1 MDCDDFARLPRDL
14 RLSSIRA
21 AFSRGS
27 WHFQLEQ
34 RDAQRNSRQHQG
46 WQWHGISVH
55 EIMARRPTQCQS
67 FAALVRSSS
76 RQTSSANTNWMK
88 HQFRRSMLLVLGLR
102 DENQIVRTNRMTKSK
117 AGETAATLYLLTT
130 TIRATTAERQLQEI
144 KGSQIVLS
152 RAEKKE

>member
-1 MDCDDFARLPRDL
+1 
-14 RLSSIRA
+14 
-21 AFSRGS
+21 
-27 WHFQLEQ
+27 
-34 RDAQRNSRQHQG
+34 
-46 WQWHGISVH
+46 
-55 EIMARRPTQCQS
+55 
-67 FAALVRSSS
+67 
-76 RQTSSANTNWMK
+76 MK